1 MQTPEAFIKE
11 YLDKKHPILF
21 QLTRNHGMQID
32 DVVMFM
38 EAYHK
43 ATTPDLEEE
52 FKTWCTDTKRSGGV
66 LVGSSVR
73 EFLRHIKT
81 KL

>member
-1 MQTPEAFIKE
+1 
-11 YLDKKHPILF
+11 
-21 QLTRNHGMQID
+21 MQID